1 MEMVISIALVGK
13 FCLFLLVSLFW
24 AFMCLSPLNDQPIS
38 RGQVIFWVSTE
49 VLYFAWLFSFFSIK
63 FVA

>member
-1 MEMVISIALVGK
+1 MEMVISIELVGK

-24 AFMCLSPLNDQPIS
+24 GFTCLFPISDQPTS
-38 RGQVIFWVSTE
+38 KGQVIFWGITE
-49 VLYFAWLFSFFSIK
+49 VLFFAWLFNFFSIK